1 MATQSNNIVK
11 SAHRGW
17 IGGAVLVALG
27 LFLFAQQFVRI
38 DVGWLVLPGLALIFL
53 AAGVVARKAGLI
65 IPGSILGGMSLGI
78 LGAEYASKGLAEP
91 VQGGLFLLALAAGFA
106 FITPLTAL
114 VTRKAHW
121 WALVVAVALALI
133 GGVVFA
139 GDAGLR
145 VLEIVGKLSPLAL
158 VALGAGLILRRK

>member
-1 MATQSNNIVK
+1 MTTQSNDIGK

-17 IGGAVLVALG
+17 VGGAVLVALG
-27 LFLFAQQFVRI
+27 LFLFAQQFLRV
-38 DVGWLVLPGLALIFL
+38 DVAWLVLPGLALILL
-53 AAGVVARKAGLI
+53 AAGVAARKAGLL
-65 IPGSILGGMSLGI
+65 IPGSILGGLSLGI
-78 LGAEYASKGLAEP
+78 MGVEYAFKGLAEP

-121 WALVVAVALALI
+121 WALVVAAALALI

-139 GDAGLR
+139 GDPGLR
-145 VLEIVGKLSPLAL
+145 ALDIVGKLSPLAL